1 MGFRFRF
8 QTVLAMRER
17 QEDERR
23 NELALE
29 ERRLTEKS
37 AELSAWDEAHRQGIK
52 TFYDACN
59 GVLDVDYLSCCQSH
73 LAYLKERREDCRQA
87 VEQIHTDV
95 NQARERLIEARKDRK
110 AMEQLKEKNRQT
122 YIREEQDKEQKF
134 LDDIGLSVY
143 SRKPR

>member
-29 ERRLTEKS
+29 ERRLAEKT
-37 AELSAWDEAHRQGIK
+37 AELNAWDEARRQGID
-52 TFYDACN
+52 TFYQACN
-59 GVLDVDYLSCCQSH
+59 GVIDIEYLSRCQSH
-73 LAYLKERREDCRQA
+73 LSFLKERRDDCRQA
-87 VEQIHTDV
+87 LEGIHDDVEQ
-95 NQARERLIEARKDRK
+95 ARKRLIEARKERK
-110 AMEQLKEKNRQT
+110 AMEQLKEKKHQA
-122 YIREEQDKEQKF
+122 YIKEEQAKEQKF
-134 LDDIGLSVY
+134 LDDIGLSVF